1 MSSAALGGWIDLSD
15 GPADARQGALRSTH
29 RLPQPRFDQTPAI
42 TTPLERD
49 SLMTRLTTRLVC
61 AVAALA
67 LLGVSATAVSAQ
79 LSFEQAEAAMD
90 AAEAEAR
97 ANGWNL
103 TILIADA
110 DGVPMY
116 LRRMDGASVRTHD
129 IVTRK
134 VHVVLTTGG
143 PSLAYG
149 QALAAGTMDTIPG
162 GIHYEGGLPIR
173 MGGVLVGAMAASGAT
188 GAQDAQ
194 VVRAGL
200 AAIGAGGGR

>member
-1 MSSAALGGWIDLSD
+1 MNRFAL
-15 GPADARQGALRSTH
+15 
-29 RLPQPRFDQTPAI
+29 
-42 TTPLERD
+42 
-49 SLMTRLTTRLVC
+49 SLAT
-61 AVAALA
+61 LA
-67 LLGVSATAVSAQ
+67 LMALLPAATHAQ
-79 LSFEQAEAAMD
+79 LNFETAEAAMD

-103 TILIADA
+103 TILIVDA
-110 DGVPMY
+110 EGIPIY
-116 LRRMDGASVRTHD
+116 LRRMDGAAVRTHD

-149 QALAAGTMDTIPG
+149 QALAAGTTDTIPG

-200 AAIGAGGGR
+200 VAMGADPVGGRAP

>member
-1 MSSAALGGWIDLSD
+1 MN
-15 GPADARQGALRSTH
+15 
-29 RLPQPRFDQTPAI
+29 
-42 TTPLERD
+42 
-49 SLMTRLTTRLVC
+49 RLTTGLMS
-61 AVAALA
+61 AAAAIA
-67 LLGVSATAVSAQ
+67 LIGAIPHAATAQ
-79 LSFEQAEAAMD
+79 ITFEQAETAMD

-103 TILIADA
+103 TILIVDA
-110 DGVPMY
+110 EGIPLY

-129 IVTRK
+129 IVQRK

-143 PSLAYG
+143 TSLAYG
-149 QALAAGTMDTIPG
+149 QALAAGTVDSIPG

-200 AAIGAGGGR
+200 AAIGADGGR

>member
-1 MSSAALGGWIDLSD
+1 MNRLSNGLVSAVI
-15 GPADARQGALRSTH
+15 
-29 RLPQPRFDQTPAI
+29 
-42 TTPLERD
+42 
-49 SLMTRLTTRLVC
+49 
-61 AVAALA
+61 ALA
-67 LLGVSATAVSAQ
+67 LVGVSFEAAAAQ
-79 LSFEQAEAAMD
+79 LTFERAETAMD

-103 TILIADA
+103 TILIVDA
-110 DGVPMY
+110 EGIPMY
-116 LRRMDGASVRTHD
+116 LRRMDGASARTHD
-129 IVTRK
+129 IVQRK

-143 PSLAYG
+143 TSLAYG
-149 QALAAGTMDTIPG
+149 QALAAGTVDSIPG

-173 MGGVLVGAMAASGAT
+173 MNGVLVGAMAASGAT